1 MTARLPAVLACSLL
15 AAGCGG
21 DGARER
27 DMPDASTHVSYA
39 RDVQPIFAR
48 CVICHHAGGI
58 VDLDLTDPFDPEHGV
73 IGRKNSWAD
82 VHESPFEL
90 VVEPG
95 DPDASF
101 LIYKVEH
108 DPDPEK
114 FDPANNGDPMPM
126 QVPRVTES
134 ELADIRQW
142 IRDGAKDDTFFT
154 DKVATVLGSEITLGG
169 KRGKCTLCHY
179 PGSSTGLDILAVFDS
194 SKGLVGAKSLLSK
207 KLRVAPGAPDDS
219 FLVEKLEQSAPSG
232 GQQMPLHYERL
243 SQDDVETLRAWI
255 EQGAKD
261 D

>member
-1 MTARLPAVLACSLL
+1 MTTHLPAVLACSLL
-15 AAGCGG
+15 AAACAG
-21 DGARER
+21 DAAREP

-48 CVICHHAGGI
+48 CVICHHEGGI
-58 VDLDLTDPFDPEHGV
+58 VDLDLTHPFDPEHGV
-73 IGRKNSWAD
+73 VGRKNSWAE

-90 VVEPG
+90 VVKPG

-101 LIYKVEH
+101 LIYKVEQN
-108 DPDPEK
+108 PEE

-126 QVPRVTES
+126 QVPRVTEG

-142 IRDGAKDDTFFT
+142 IRDGAKDDAFFS
-154 DKVATVLGSEITLGG
+154 DKVATVLGSEITLGR

-179 PGSSTGLDILAVFDS
+179 PGSSTGLDILAVFDA
-194 SKGLVGAKSLLSK
+194 SKGLVGAKSLFSK

-219 FLVEKLEQSAPSG
+219 FLVEKLEQAQPSG

-243 SQDDVETLRAWI
+243 SQDDVDTLQAWI